1 MECYPSTVEAKVG
14 FDVIRRQLCELMLGP
29 LGESWLL
36 RARAARSLEVVQAEL
51 ERVGEMQQALR
62 QGDALPLEDF
72 LDIREI
78 LGRVAPEASFVEGQ
92 DLVAVRKVA
101 RAMRRIRSAFAKL
114 GHARMR
120 RLTTGLVVLQDLE
133 EHIDGVVDQNGEVR
147 DHASGELRRIRRLLR
162 QKRAAVRAR
171 IREELRKAH
180 DSGHAAELQPT
191 MRNGRMVI
199 PLRAEAKRKVNGF
212 VHDVSA
218 TGQTVYMEPAACLE
232 LNNQVRILEGEE
244 KREIERILREAT
256 AQVRAHLDTLHANL
270 ECLAHVDALQAKAR
284 YSNRID
290 AVMPRLN
297 TDGYIDI
304 QGGRNPVL
312 LAHVGDRGKAVVPL
326 DLHLGADAWTLVI
339 TGPNAGGKT
348 VAMKTIGLFAL
359 MVAYGIPLPA
369 QPESSMCLFERLL
382 VEIGDEQSIEKD
394 LSTFSS
400 RIRGLQRMLALAN
413 GNALILI
420 DEIGTGTD
428 PAEGAALAQAAL
440 EHLTAA
446 SARSI
451 VTTHHGA
458 LKAYAHEAD
467 GVENGSMAFDQ
478 QTLQPTYTFR
488 QRLPGSSYA
497 FRIAERMALDPAV
510 LDRAR
515 DLLGSRATALEDLI
529 ASFEAANQAVE
540 DRLRE
545 ADRRLQILQQR
556 TTRSES
562 PGDATG
568 AEAVRRRKHA
578 PPRERPGA
586 ATRRASP
593 DKKPLRVGDRVR
605 VSGVSTSGEVVALD
619 GPEVV
624 IMFGSMRM
632 RTDRSGVRRART
644 KTRHKTTLPAAAP
657 DDVRKSIDLRGC
669 RVPDVAQAVEGLI
682 DKAVAANL
690 HVVEILHGKGAG
702 ALREAVHAYLTEAE
716 SVVSFQTAPTNH
728 GITIVKLS

>member
-1 MECYPSTVEAKVG
+1 MESYPSTVEAKVG

-36 RARAARSLEVVQAEL
+36 HARAACSLEVVQAEL
-51 ERVGEMQQALR
+51 ERVGEMQRALR

-72 LDIREI
+72 LDVREI
-78 LGRVAPEASFVEGQ
+78 LGRVAPEASYVDGQ

-101 RAMRRIRSAFAKL
+101 RTMRRIRSAFAKL
-114 GHARMR
+114 GYARMR
-120 RLTTGLVVLQDLE
+120 RLTASLVVLQDLE
-133 EHIDGVVDQNGEVR
+133 QHIDGVVDQNGEVR
-147 DHASGELRRIRRLLR
+147 DNASGELRRIRRLLR
-162 QKRAAVRAR
+162 QKRAAARAR
-171 IREELRKAH
+171 IREELQKAH
-180 DSGHAAELQPT
+180 NHGHAAEMQPT

-199 PLRAEAKRKVNGF
+199 PLRAEAKRKIKGF

-218 TGQTVYMEPAACLE
+218 TGQTVYLEPAACLE
-232 LNNQVRILEGEE
+232 LNNEVRILEGEE

-256 AQVRAHLDTLHANL
+256 AQVRIHLDTLHANL

-284 YSNRID
+284 FSNRID
-290 AVMPRLN
+290 AVTPRLN

-304 QGGRNPVL
+304 KGGRNPVL
-312 LAHVGDRGKAVVPL
+312 LAHMGDRDAAVVPL
-326 DLHLGADAWTLVI
+326 DLNLGADAWTLVI

-348 VAMKTIGLFAL
+348 VAMKTIGIFAL
-359 MVAYGIPLPA
+359 MLAYGIPLPV
-369 QPESSMCLFERLL
+369 QPESSMGLFERLL

-400 RIRGLQRMLALAN
+400 RIHGLQRMLALAN

-458 LKAYAHEAD
+458 LKAYAHEAP
-467 GVENGSMAFDQ
+467 GVENGSMEFDQ
-478 QTLQPTYTFR
+478 QTLQPTYKFR

-515 DLLGSRATALEDLI
+515 DLLGSRETALEDLI

-540 DRLRE
+540 DRLRK
-545 ADRRLQILQQR
+545 ADKHLQILQQQ
-556 TTRSES
+556 TTQPESSE
-562 PGDATG
+562 DAAG
-568 AEAVRRRKHA
+568 GEAVRRRKHA
-578 PPRERPGA
+578 PPPRKPGSA
-586 ATRRASP
+586 ARQADP
-593 DKKPLRVGDRVR
+593 DQKPLRVGDRVR

-624 IMFGSMRM
+624 VMFGSMRM
-632 RTDRSGVRRART
+632 RIDRSGVRAIST
-644 KTRHKTTLPAAAP
+644 KTRRKTRLPTALP
-657 DDVRKSIDLRGC
+657 GDVRKTMDLRGC
-669 RVPDVAQAVEGLI
+669 RVQDAAQALEGFI
-682 DKAVAANL
+682 DNAVAANL
-690 HVVEILHGKGAG
+690 HAVEILHGKGAG
-702 ALREAVHAYLTEAE
+702 ALREAVHAYLAEAE
-716 SVVSFQTAPTNH
+716 SVASFQTVPKNH
-728 GITIVKLS
+728 GVTRIRLA

>member
-1 MECYPSTVEAKVG
+1 MESYPSTVEAKVG
-14 FDVIRRQLCELMLGP
+14 FDVIRRQLRELMLGP
-29 LGESWLL
+29 LGQSWLL
-36 RARAARSLEVVQAEL
+36 YARTARSLEVAQAEL
-51 ERVGEMQQALR
+51 ERVGEMQRALR
-62 QGDALPLEDF
+62 QGEALPLEDF
-72 LDIREI
+72 LDVREI
-78 LGRVAPEASFVEGQ
+78 LGRVAPEASYVDGP
-92 DLVAVRKVA
+92 DLVAVRKVT
-101 RAMRRIRSAFAKL
+101 RAMRRIRSTFAKL

-120 RLTTGLVVLQDLE
+120 RLTASLVVLQDLE
-133 EHIDGVVDQNGEVR
+133 QQIDGVVDQHGEVR
-147 DHASGELRRIRRLLR
+147 DNASGALRRIRRLLR
-162 QKRAAVRAR
+162 QKRAAARAR
-171 IREELRKAH
+171 IREELQKAH
-180 DSGHAAELQPT
+180 NRGYAAELQPT
-191 MRNGRMVI
+191 VRNGRMVI
-199 PLRAEAKRKVNGF
+199 PLRAEAKRKIKGF

-218 TGQTVYMEPAACLE
+218 TGQTVYLEPAACLE
-232 LNNQVRILEGEE
+232 LNNGVRILEGDE

-256 AQVRAHLDTLHANL
+256 TQVRVHLDTLHANL

-284 YSNRID
+284 FSNRID

-304 QGGRNPVL
+304 KGGRNPVL
-312 LAHVGDRGKAVVPL
+312 LAHMGGRNAVVVPL
-326 DLHLGADAWTLVI
+326 DLRLGADAWTLVI

-359 MVAYGIPLPA
+359 MLAYGIPLPV

-400 RIRGLQRMLALAN
+400 RIHGLQRMLALAN
-413 GNALILI
+413 GKALILI

-458 LKAYAHEAD
+458 LKAYAHATR
-467 GVENGSMAFDQ
+467 GVENGSMEFDQ

-515 DLLGSRATALEDLI
+515 ALLGSRETALEDLI

-540 DRLRE
+540 NRLRE
-545 ADRRLQILQQR
+545 ADKHMQILQQQ
-556 TTRSES
+556 TTRPEPSES
-562 PGDATG
+562 VAK
-568 AEAVRRRKHA
+568 AVRRRKHA
-578 PPRERPGA
+578 PQPRRPGVA
-586 ATRRASP
+586 RQADP
-593 DKKPLRVGDRVR
+593 DRKPLCVGDHVR

-619 GPEVV
+619 GSEVV

-632 RTDRSGVRRART
+632 RTDRSVVRAAST
-644 KTRHKTTLPAAAP
+644 KTRRKIRLPSALP
-657 DDVRKSIDLRGC
+657 GDVRKTMDLRGC
-669 RVPDVAQAVEGLI
+669 RVQDATQAVEGFI
-682 DKAVAANL
+682 DNAVAANL
-690 HVVEILHGKGAG
+690 QTIDIVHGKGTG
-702 ALREAVHAYLTEAE
+702 ALCEAVHAYLAEAE
-716 SVVSFQTAPTNH
+716 SVASFETVPKNH
-728 GITIVKLS
+728 GVTRVKLL